1 MGFLPLIAGY
11 LVLAWYMA
19 RHYYRQRHGVPLAH
33 EDRGVIGAYL
43 IGLAWPITVFLHQMQ
58 NPRPCADPEHRHARV
73 MVLSTGAP
81 VRESARVLDV
91 RPRPAPAEAARPV
104 ADDPTKAIKGWLET
118 LERKRPP
125 LASRLTDDLLAEV
138 GPPPLPPRYG
148 RPSVERTH
156 RFAQA
161 RTFGRIM
168 AERRSRQAWLA
179 YGDAERVN
187 DPDAMERAHRAAQFW
202 HYLSDWFDRL

>member
-1 MGFLPLIAGY
+1 MGFLLVIAGY
-11 LVLAWYMA
+11 LALAWYLA

-33 EDRGVIGAYL
+33 DDRGVIGAYL
-43 IGLAWPITVFLHQMQ
+43 IGLAWPITVFLHQVQ
-58 NPRPCADPEHRHARV
+58 DPRPCADPEHRHAH
-73 MVLSTGAP
+73 LTIPPTGARAGEP
-81 VRESARVLDV
+81 GRDPGGCSR
-91 RPRPAPAEAARPV
+91 PAEAVRPA
-104 ADDPTKAIKGWLET
+104 ADDPTKQIKAWLET
-118 LERKRPP
+118 LDRKRPP

-148 RPSVERTH
+148 RSPAERTH
-156 RFAQA
+156 RFSQA

-202 HYLSDWFDRL
+202 HHLSDWFDRL